1 MEGYSVRWKLK
12 EFLESN
18 GKTTY
23 ALMKASGI
31 SQATMY
37 SITGG
42 KKTGV
47 DFNTLGAIIQGL
59 EQIIGKPVE
68 LSDVLEVVKDAA

>member
-1 MEGYSVRWKLK
+1 MEYTVRWKLK
-12 EFLESN
+12 EFLESH

-23 ALMKASGI
+23 ALMKASGV

-37 SITGG
+37 TITGG

-47 DFNTLGAIIQGL
+47 DFTTLGAIIHGL
-59 EQIIGKPVE
+59 EQIIGEPVGVE
-68 LSDVLEVVKDAA
+68 DVLEVVR

>member
-12 EFLESN
+12 EFLETN

-37 SITGG
+37 TITAG

-47 DFNTLGAIIQGL
+47 DFSTLGAIIHGL
-59 EQIIGKPVE
+59 EQMLGKPVGVE
-68 LSDVLEVVKDAA
+68 DVLEVVRS